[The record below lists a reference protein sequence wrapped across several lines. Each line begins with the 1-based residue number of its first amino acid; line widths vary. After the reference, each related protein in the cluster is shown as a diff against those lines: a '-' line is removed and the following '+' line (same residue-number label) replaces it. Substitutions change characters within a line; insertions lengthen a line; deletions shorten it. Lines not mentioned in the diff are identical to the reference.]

1 CRARPRLRRRRT
13 ACPACGARRPLRL
26 HVRRPATPAFR
37 RRAASFPSPNANPSP
52 PRPGARPSISAWSH
66 RRKTGIVRGMDK
78 RLLDIL
84 CDPVTK
90 TPVRPLRRDELDALN
105 RAIAAGN
112 LDTVAGQKVASPLAA
127 GLITTDRKVVY
138 RIEDDIPVMLAEE
151 GIGTLQL
158 SDFPG

>member
-1 CRARPRLRRRRT
+1 
-13 ACPACGARRPLRL
+13 
-26 HVRRPATPAFR
+26 
-37 RRAASFPSPNANPSP
+37 
-52 PRPGARPSISAWSH
+52 
-66 RRKTGIVRGMDK
+66 MDK

-105 RAIAAGN
+105 RAVAADS
-112 LDTVAGQKVASPLAA
+112 LDTVAGQKITTPLSS

-138 RIEDDIPVMLAEE
+138 RIEDDIPVMLSDE

-158 SDFPG
+158 TDFPA

>member
-1 CRARPRLRRRRT
+1 
-13 ACPACGARRPLRL
+13 
-26 HVRRPATPAFR
+26 
-37 RRAASFPSPNANPSP
+37 
-52 PRPGARPSISAWSH
+52 
-66 RRKTGIVRGMDK
+66 MDK

-105 RAIAAGN
+105 CAIAAGN
-112 LDTVAGQKVASPLAA
+112 LDTVAGQKVTTPLSS

-158 SDFPG
+158 ADFPA

>member
-1 CRARPRLRRRRT
+1 
-13 ACPACGARRPLRL
+13 
-26 HVRRPATPAFR
+26 
-37 RRAASFPSPNANPSP
+37 
-52 PRPGARPSISAWSH
+52 
-66 RRKTGIVRGMDK
+66 MDK

-84 CDPVTK
+84 CDPVSK

-105 RAIAAGN
+105 RAIAEGEV
-112 LDTVAGQKVASPLAA
+112 DTVAGQKVAAPLGA

-158 SDFPG
+158 TCFPA